1 MFFFFMKD
9 GLVKLRPAL
18 SLCLKKKAQESI
30 EIKSLFFLTLKSYIK
45 TK

>member
-1 MFFFFMKD
+1 MKD

-30 EIKSLFFLTLKSYIK
+30 EIKSLFFLTQILYKDKVSARN
-45 TK
+45 